1 MSTTEPPT
9 TEVPPPTEPKPPRR
23 SRLRSRGVVIAG
35 VIAALVVIAGV
46 TAALLLPDDDHG
58 RFGRPGF
65 DRSGWSGEMDERGP
79 WRDGPWGDEGRD
91 GRPGDRDDDGPGN
104 RPFGMGDDPVVT
116 GTVAS
121 VANGSL
127 VVNVDGSGPRTLRTD
142 GDTDVTGAANSGLG
156 DLQTGERVVVEV
168 EGTGDAATAE
178 SVWTPQ
184 ASVTGT
190 VTALTGDSATVM
202 SVEGLAATVD
212 VAALSQKPAVGDVVV
227 LTGTATD
234 AGTIRADGIRVLPR
248 AS

>member
-9 TEVPPPTEPKPPRR
+9 TQVPPPTGPKPPRR

-46 TAALLLPDDDHG
+46 TAALLLPDDDHRG
-58 RFGRPGF
+58 RFGPGV
-65 DRSGWSGEMDERGP
+65 DRAGWMGEMDERGP
-79 WRDGPWGDEGRD
+79 WRGGPWNDE
-91 GRPGDRDDDGPGN
+91 GRPGDRDDDGPRD

-142 GDTDVTGAANSGLG
+142 DDTDVTGAANSGLG
-156 DLQTGERVVVEV
+156 DLQVGERVVVEV

-202 SVEGLAATVD
+202 SVEGLAVTVD
-212 VAALSQKPAVGDVVV
+212 VAALSQKPAVGDIVV
-227 LTGTATD
+227 LTGTAAD
-234 AGTIRADGIRVLPR
+234 AGTIRADGIRMLPR